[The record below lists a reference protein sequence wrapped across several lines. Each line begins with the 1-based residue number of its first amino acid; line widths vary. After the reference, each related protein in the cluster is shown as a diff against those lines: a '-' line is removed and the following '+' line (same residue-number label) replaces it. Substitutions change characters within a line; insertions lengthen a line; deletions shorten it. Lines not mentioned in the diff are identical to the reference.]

1 VSDVARRDPR
11 VERFVALRDRARRTL
26 AAELEEEL
34 APIRGMSLEE
44 KGDWVVRT
52 CRSAWAILRSRPDG
66 GRVIAERESPA
77 PDYPAIWRRLARRR
91 PGASSG
97 R

>member
-1 VSDVARRDPR
+1 VQ
-11 VERFVALRDRARRTL
+11 RFVAQRDRARRTL
-26 AAELEEEL
+26 AEELEEEL

-44 KGDWVVRT
+44 KGDWVART
-52 CRSAWAILRSRPDG
+52 CRAAWAILRSRPDG
-66 GRVIAERESPA
+66 ARLVAEREPPA

-91 PGASSG
+91 SDSVAPG